1 MSTFEILR
9 TYLEDRADF
18 SAEDLALLKTRFV
31 ARTLK
36 AGDFFLRAGDVPT
49 HSVFVVSGCLRRYVI
64 DPNGKEHIVQFAP
77 ENWWTGDDVSLMAK
91 TPTQF
96 FVDALEDSQLLLIDV
111 ASHLALV
118 EHVPGYAL
126 AFRTGLQRHV
136 AAKDR
141 RIISSLSA
149 TAEERYLEFVETYP
163 SIALRVPQWMVASYL
178 GVSPE
183 TISRIRRKLSRRSK
197 RSG

>member
-1 MSTFEILR
+1 
-9 TYLEDRADF
+9 
-18 SAEDLALLKTRFV
+18 
-31 ARTLK
+31 
-36 AGDFFLRAGDVPT
+36 
-49 HSVFVVSGCLRRYVI
+49 
-64 DPNGKEHIVQFAP
+64 
-77 ENWWTGDDVSLMAK
+77 MAK
-91 TPTQF
+91 VPTQF
-96 FVDALEDSQLLLIDV
+96 FVDALEDSKLLMIDLT
-111 ASHLALV
+111 SHLALV
-118 EHVPGYAL
+118 QHVPGYAL

-183 TISRIRRKLSRRSK
+183 TISRIRRKLSRRTK
-197 RSG
+197 

>member
-1 MSTFEILR
+1 MSTFEVLR
-9 TYLEDRADF
+9 RYLEAKADF
-18 SAEDLALLKTRFV
+18 SAEDFAFLKAHFV
-31 ARTLK
+31 PRTLK

-49 HSVFVVSGCLRRYVI
+49 YSTFVASGCLRRYVI
-64 DPNGKEHIVQFAP
+64 DPDGNEHVVQFAP
-77 ENWWTGDDVSLMAK
+77 ENWWTGDDFSLMAK
-91 TPTQF
+91 VPTQF
-96 FVDALEDSQLLLIDV
+96 FVDALEDSKLLMIDLT
-111 ASHLALV
+111 SHLALV
-118 EHVPGYAL
+118 QHVPGYAL

-183 TISRIRRKLSRRSK
+183 TISRIRRKLSRRTK
-197 RSG
+197 